1 MSQSGG
7 DDSLPAFGLLIN
19 AFGRGSGDLSGA
31 NVFPKADADDL
42 SRGATYIPYRVTE
55 ARRRGEEVEFVTA
68 EVHPYWKMPDGKRI
82 YH

>member
-7 DDSLPAFGLLIN
+7 DASLTAFGFLVN
-19 AFGRGSGDLSGA
+19 AFGRGSGGLSGA
-31 NVFPKADADDL
+31 DVFPEADADDL

-55 ARRRGEEVEFVTA
+55 ARRRGEEVEFVTT
-68 EVHPYWKMPDGKRI
+68 EVHPYWKMTGGKRI